1 MHLSPL
7 KKLLFYFF
15 NNILNA
21 LNYVQAVTYLAF

>member
-7 KKLLFYFF
+7 RNFLFDFF

-21 LNYVQAVTYLAF
+21 LNYVQAVKYLAF